1 MRAWGESSSF
11 EGGDSGVDL
20 KAFQQVETRP
30 RGEWGVAAVEGEK
43 PRSIH
48 SFTHVSKIVSA
59 PWVPGTVPRLGLAS
73 VTNAKISALK
83 ELSF

>member
-11 EGGDSGVDL
+11 GDGDSGVDL
-20 KAFQQVETRP
+20 KAFKEVETRP
-30 RGEWGVAAVEGEK
+30 RGEWGVPAVEGEE

-48 SFTHVSKIVSA
+48 SFTHVSKIISA

-73 VTNAKISALK
+73 VTSADKDLC
-83 ELSF
+83 S